1 MKKLFVYSKL
11 STHFSF
17 VMILIFISA
26 ASGFFTI
33 ILPMLG
39 TVLADSV
46 IATVP
51 MFHPPCCISFNPD
64 NNKLYVSLT
73 NNAFLSVIDGSTNTV
88 VGNIP
93 TPFPMGSAFS
103 PVDHMIYVTNY
114 WNGTV
119 TKVDPF
125 TDTVVGTIPLG
136 NSRTY
141 PMFITVN
148 TFNGML
154 YVGTNSGSVYVVNPF
169 TSSVVTTIPVIF
181 PAGGMAFNPFNR
193 MVYVT
198 LPQNS
203 PSDRVAVIDTST
215 NSLVAN
221 IPIEP
226 APFGVTVNPSNGMV
240 YVASEHAA
248 VTVIT
253 SSNTVVA
260 TVTPPTVG
268 SEVLHPHGITF
279 NSDNGKVYVTGMTG
293 SLHDY
298 VFAID
303 STNSI
308 SGSPI
313 QVGRVSHEI
322 DYDSINKNLYVTH
335 WGSDSVSVIS
345 TSPTLPQQPSVAC
358 PESNIQHWDKIE
370 FSIVSTTLAQ
380 RLNLSANSELDIKV
394 LDDPHKVA
402 DLKQK
407 VLNFLLVPNAPKSA
421 IKIIDVEYAIICGTS
436 LPSNPPG
443 VFGSLPTQNTLIG
456 TINATM
462 TYTTNATTTN
472 TTNATTTNTTNATTT
487 NAQLHDGNVI
497 RMYDLQVQDV
507 NWLELRSRYP

>member
-1 MKKLFVYSKL
+1 
-11 STHFSF
+11 
-17 VMILIFISA
+17 MIF
-26 ASGFFTI
+26 
-33 ILPMLG
+33 PMLG
-39 TVLADSV
+39 IALADSV
-46 IATVP
+46 IATIP
-51 MFHPPCCISFNPD
+51 MFHPPCCITYNPD

-93 TPFPMGSAFS
+93 TPFPNGNAFS

-114 WNGTV
+114 WDGTV
-119 TKVDPF
+119 TKVDPL

-136 NSRTY
+136 NNQTFIG
-141 PMFITVN
+141 PMFIAVN

-154 YVGTNSGSVYVVNPF
+154 YVGTNTGTVYVVNPF
-169 TSSVVTTIPVIF
+169 TSTIVTTIPVNF
-181 PAGGMAFNPFNR
+181 PTGGMAFNPFNG
-193 MVYVT
+193 MLYVT

-203 PSDRVAVIDTST
+203 PSDTVAVINTST
-215 NSLVAN
+215 NALVTN
-221 IPIEP
+221 IPIES

-253 SSNTVVA
+253 SSNTVAA
-260 TVTPPTVG
+260 TITPPTVG

-279 NSDNGKVYVTGMTG
+279 NPDNGKVYVSGITGG
-293 SLHDY
+293 IHDY

-303 STNSI
+303 STHSI

-313 QVGRVSHEI
+313 QVGSVSHEI
-322 DYDSINKNLYVTH
+322 DYDSSNRNLYVTH
-335 WGSDSVSVIS
+335 WGSNSVSVIS
-345 TSPTLPQQPSVAC
+345 TSPTSPQPSLIC

-370 FSIVSTTLAQ
+370 FSIVSPALAQ
-380 RLNLSANSELDIKV
+380 SLNLTANTELDIKV

-421 IKIIDVEYAIICGTS
+421 IKIIDVEYGIICGTS
-436 LPSNPPG
+436 LSSNQPSMIG
-443 VFGSLPTQNTLIG
+443 TLPRQNASIG

-462 TYTTNATTTN
+462 TYTTK
-472 TTNATTTNTTNATTT
+472 
-487 NAQLHDGNVI
+487 
-497 RMYDLQVQDV
+497 
-507 NWLELRSRYP
+507 S